1 MKHFMKRTVYT
12 AGISA
17 AVAAAALG
25 LGGCAAGT
33 QMPDTLKVQN
43 VDAAENVI
51 TVTGREEV
59 KVVPDMAR
67 IEYAVYTREDTAA
80 ACQEKNASDL
90 NAAIET
96 LKGLGV
102 EETSIQTSSYGLS
115 PIRNWN
121 SDKQEIIGYEMT
133 TNLTVS
139 DIPIDNAG
147 TIITKSVAA
156 GVNGINSVSYFSSSY
171 DASYQEAL
179 KGAMAVA
186 QAKAQA
192 LAEAGAKTLAGVVH
206 VEEFGYQPDTR
217 YASYNSGG
225 SAKMAAAVAEDAASR
240 TDRPPG
246 SRPRRRLHAWWRG
259 RSRRSASRP
268 SKAAGRG
275 SRRGPFRFGLG
286 RG

>member
-1 MKHFMKRTVYT
+1 MKHIMKKTVYT

-25 LGGCAAGT
+25 LGGCGAGA

-43 VDAAENVI
+43 VGAAENVI

-59 KVVPDMAR
+59 KVVPDMAQ

-80 ACQEKNASDL
+80 ACQGKNANDL

-121 SDKQEIIGYEMT
+121 SDKQEITGYEMT
-133 TNLTVS
+133 TSLTVS

-192 LAEAGAKTLAGVVH
+192 LAEASNKTLAGVVH
-206 VEEFGYQPDTR
+206 VEEFGYQPETR
-217 YASYNSGG
+217 YASYNAGG
-225 SAKMAAAVAEDAASR
+225 SAKMAAAVAEDAAASVM
-240 TDRPPG
+240 PG
-246 SRPRRRLHAWWRG
+246 QVSVEAQVTVSYELND
-259 RSRRSASRP
+259 
-268 SKAAGRG
+268 
-275 SRRGPFRFGLG
+275 
-286 RG
+286 

>member
-1 MKHFMKRTVYT
+1 MKHTSIIKRKEIPEFSLSGSIRIGHISTPVSYEWIPMKTEKREAIMKHFMKRTVYT

-59 KVVPDMAR
+59 KV
-67 IEYAVYTREDTAA
+67 
-80 ACQEKNASDL
+80 
-90 NAAIET
+90 
-96 LKGLGV
+96 
-102 EETSIQTSSYGLS
+102 
-115 PIRNWN
+115 
-121 SDKQEIIGYEMT
+121 T

-225 SAKMAAAVAEDAASR
+225 SAKMAAVALEDAGA
-240 TDRPPG
+240 PVMPG
-246 SRPRRRLHAWWRG
+246 QVSVEAQVTVSYELNE
-259 RSRRSASRP
+259 
-268 SKAAGRG
+268 
-275 SRRGPFRFGLG
+275 
-286 RG
+286 